1 MTFDVV
7 FDEIILKNFMSYGNA
22 ETVIPLNV
30 PGTTHIRGIN
40 RDTGSENGVG
50 KSTIMN
56 ALCFVLYGKVL
67 AKIKNSSIPNLKN
80 GSKGSC
86 EVTLRFSKGGD
97 IYQITRKTGKSSGI
111 DIRKNNSDQSIARS
125 SIAEANKQIVELVGI
140 SFELYKR
147 TVIFSGKQPSYF
159 EEPASVQKAVSEEL
173 LRLLQL
179 SEKGDILKEQIK
191 ETKSD
196 LNIESKVVEEKKSLC
211 KKLQTMLENEKM
223 KLAQWDKSH
232 SEKLQSLLNEI
243 ESGNTEEINFD
254 EQKEAIEKYNA
265 KYNEFEEW
273 FKNVQNAESE
283 IKTLVS
289 NKTKLEK
296 ENESLANSIC
306 PYCKQE
312 YAEGKKKIEQNEEM
326 ITEIISKIEPKEAF
340 VKEFHDSYQTTIDEL
355 QQLKEE
361 LTFSSINQ
369 LFEAQNKTE
378 NLENKLESLR
388 DQTNPHITVVE
399 EIEKNVADMSIDES
413 RINALT
419 KKLEHEQFLLK
430 LLTNKNSF
438 IRKKLIARNLPIL
451 NERLSYYTKSLG
463 LAYTVAFNP
472 DLSPCIM
479 HHGLEYEYG
488 NLSGGESKRLDLALS
503 MAFRDVRQIVHAK
516 VNLLFTDEIDGGS
529 LDNKGVVDILNTL
542 YVNTKDGHTSIFVI
556 SHRPEILG
564 SLDQELLLVL
574 ENGFTSVEEG

>member
-1 MTFDVV
+1 
-7 FDEIILKNFMSYGNA
+7 MSYGNA

-40 RDTGSENGVG
+40 KDTGSENGVG

-67 AKIKNSSIPNLKN
+67 SKIKNSSIPNLKN
-80 GSKGSC
+80 GKKGSC
-86 EVTLRFSKGGD
+86 EVTLRFSKGSD
-97 IYQITRKTGKSSGI
+97 TYQVTRKTGKSSGI
-111 DIRKNNSDQSIARS
+111 DIRKNNSDKSIARS
-125 SIAEANKQIVELVGI
+125 SIAEANKQIVELIGI

-147 TVIFSGKQPSYF
+147 TVIFSGKQQSYF
-159 EEPASVQKAVSEEL
+159 EESAGVQKAVSEEL

-196 LNIESKVVEEKKSLC
+196 LNIESKVVEEKKSLS
-211 KKLQTMLENEKM
+211 KRLENMLENEKL
-223 KLAQWDKSH
+223 KLAQWDKTH
-232 SEKLQSLLNEI
+232 AEKLQSLLDEI
-243 ESGNTEEINFD
+243 ESDNKEEIDFD
-254 EQKEAIEKYNA
+254 AQKKAIEEYNT

-273 FKNVQNAESE
+273 FKKVQTTESE
-283 IKTLVS
+283 IKSLNNS
-289 NKTKLEK
+289 KSKLEE
-296 ENESLANSIC
+296 ENKSLEESIC

-312 YAEGKKKIEQNEEM
+312 YAEGKKKIEQNEEK
-326 ITEIISKIEPKEAF
+326 IAEIISDIEPKEEY
-340 VKEFHDSYQTTIDEL
+340 VKEFHDSYQPTVDEL
-355 QQLKEE
+355 QKLKEA
-361 LTFSSINQ
+361 LTFSSLNK

-378 NLENKLESLR
+378 NLENKLESLKE
-388 DQTNPHITVVE
+388 QSNPHIEVVK
-399 EIEKNVADMSIDES
+399 EIEKNVSEMSIDET
-413 RINALT
+413 RINELT

-574 ENGFTSVEEG
+574 ENGFTSVEEE